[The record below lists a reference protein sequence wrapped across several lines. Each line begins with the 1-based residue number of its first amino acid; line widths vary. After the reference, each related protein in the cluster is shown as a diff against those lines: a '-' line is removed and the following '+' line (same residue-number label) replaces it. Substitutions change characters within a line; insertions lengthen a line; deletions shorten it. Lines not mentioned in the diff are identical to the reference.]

1 MIYLYKII
9 SFFLAFIV
17 VSISFYVVY
26 VIYVYIAKCVEKI
39 KIWIN
44 KNAKYNSRMPS
55 EEYLKKQRDN
65 MEDLIWNRMGKNN
78 QNK

>member
-26 VIYVYIAKCVEKI
+26 VIYVCIAKCVEKI
-39 KIWIN
+39 KIWHN
-44 KNAKYNSRMPS
+44 KTN
-55 EEYLKKQRDN
+55 L
-65 MEDLIWNRMGKNN
+65 
-78 QNK
+78 